1 MLTWWGI
8 MLDVVDS
15 PYRGWGIMLTW
26 WGIMLDVV
34 DTPYRGG
41 VLC

>member
-8 MLDVVDS
+8 MLDVVYT
-15 PYRGWGIMLTW
+15 PYGGGVLCLMW
-26 WGIMLDVV
+26 WGILLDVV

>member
-1 MLTWWGI
+1 MLAWWGI
-8 MLDVVDS
+8 MLDVGG
-15 PYRGWGIMLTW
+15 YAIQRWGIMLTW
-26 WGIMLDVV
+26 WGIMLVVV